1 MRMSCC
7 CMRPANRIVVP
18 LSIPSHAAG
27 DRDSAIMICSGWSG
41 AVNNT
46 RGSRQEFL
54 WYLFLSC
61 RLGNNMF
68 QTEFRNDYNIIYTGT
83 PALINTYNSVYL
95 YAPLCTDVLGIWLW
109 YTTAARALI
118 VFLDSLCL
126 CLLLHCLS
134 PVLWLVHVICSAD
147 ISPSLTIA

>member
-1 MRMSCC
+1 
-7 CMRPANRIVVP
+7 
-18 LSIPSHAAG
+18 
-27 DRDSAIMICSGWSG
+27 
-41 AVNNT
+41 
-46 RGSRQEFL
+46 
-54 WYLFLSC
+54 
-61 RLGNNMF
+61 MF

-134 PVLWLVHVICSAD
+134 PLLCMVHVICSAD
-147 ISPSLTIA
+147 ISPFFNDSLTPSWCLWKFLLNGLFILPG